1 MTEPE
6 NGWSA
11 VIDHD
16 RCIGS
21 GLCVTYAAGTFE
33 QNDDA
38 RAVLRTPS
46 TDSLDEIWAAVEAY
60 PTGAIALTVHERN
73 GSDEA

>member
-11 VIDHD
+11 VIDHE

-21 GLCVTYAAGTFE
+21 GLCVTYAPGTFE
-33 QNDDA
+33 QNEDA

-46 TDSLDEIWAAVEAY
+46 TDSLDEIRAAVEAC

-73 GSDEA
+73 GSDET

>member
-46 TDSLDEIWAAVEAY
+46 TDSLDEIRAAVEAC

-73 GSDEA
+73 GSDET

>member
-1 MTEPE
+1 VTGSDGE
-6 NGWSA
+6 WSA
-11 VIDHD
+11 VIDHE

-46 TDSLDEIWAAVEAY
+46 TDHLDEIRAAVEAC